1 MLGYLRN
8 CKGNLF
14 NWKESKEE
22 EVKTMEQKINVNDM
36 SYESATDILN
46 ESFQLY
52 IWFFST

>member
-1 MLGYLRN
+1 M
-8 CKGNLF
+8 F
-14 NWKESKEE
+14 NWTESKEE
-22 EVKTMEQKINVNDM
+22 AVKTMEQKINVNDM